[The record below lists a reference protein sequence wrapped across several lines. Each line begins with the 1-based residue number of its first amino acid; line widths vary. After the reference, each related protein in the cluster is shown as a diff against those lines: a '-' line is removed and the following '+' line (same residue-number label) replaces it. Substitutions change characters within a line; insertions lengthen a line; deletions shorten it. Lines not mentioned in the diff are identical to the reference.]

1 MHKTRLLSSCFKPSK
16 PQRIIQGLKQAF
28 IKRYLAKRTNKAETR
43 LEEHGE
49 KEESCR
55 RIYGMKYSWK
65 SHKDTRNRQ
74 KNRKKKGVGK
84 LGWFISKT
92 STATAPPRE
101 GEPAGTTKQG
111 ILKTYARN
119 NGHIQFTKHPLP
131 QNKKTKK
138 QKIDCVFAENWCFD
152 EISSFTKIRGINCSL
167 IYCERTSQR
176 YYTLWSS
183 QSENQLWCK
192 QCTLVMV
199 DIDETSKQN
208 AGIY

>member
-1 MHKTRLLSSCFKPSK
+1 M
-16 PQRIIQGLKQAF
+16 
-28 IKRYLAKRTNKAETR
+28 
-43 LEEHGE
+43 
-49 KEESCR
+49 
-55 RIYGMKYSWK
+55 RIYGIKYSWK

-74 KNRKKKGVGK
+74 KNRKKGVGE
-84 LGWFISKT
+84 LGWFMSKTKHNKNINRNGPTTWRWARGDHKTRHFENLRTEQWAHPIYKT
-92 STATAPPRE
+92 STSS
-101 GEPAGTTKQG
+101 K
-111 ILKTYARN
+111 
-119 NGHIQFTKHPLP
+119 
-131 QNKKTKK
+131 QNK
-138 QKIDCVFAENWCFD
+138 QKNRLRFCRELVFWWDFQLHQNTGNQLQSN
-152 EISSFTKIRGINCSL
+152 I